1 MSASAVTL
9 VLVLAPVLGSSAPGM
24 CPSNLFWWFGNTS
37 CATLPRRDWP
47 YRVISYDPFES
58 NLFTIFDYGSVPLEC
73 LQVDFRCLLNETLK
87 EQDYQLGTL
96 WFRCMDNPKFK
107 QRFLVSENPIHSTVT
122 YVPIPTC
129 APPLTLFN
137 IAYMK
142 IIAGR
147 HLLMSTCRNDENE
160 LGNTQV
166 HHKGHLLLSSGP
178 PEDDWGILSLA
189 RRMFNQNFA
198 YWKPREASLRICNCE
213 DYQEFLRNYL
223 DCGVEQQRI
232 QKRKMSRSLEMQSS
246 SNVIFPSVG
255 LYLIV
260 FAVYFV

>member
-1 MSASAVTL
+1 
-9 VLVLAPVLGSSAPGM
+9 M

-73 LQVDFRCLLNETLK
+73 LQLDFRCVLNDTLK
-87 EQDYQLGTL
+87 EQNYQLGTL
-96 WFRCMDNPKFK
+96 WFRCVDNPKFK
-107 QRFLVSENPIHSTVT
+107 QRFLVSESPIHSTVT

-137 IAYMK
+137 IAYVK

-147 HLLMSTCRNDENE
+147 HLLLSTCRNDENE
-160 LGNTQV
+160 LGITQV

-178 PEDDWGILSLA
+178 PEDDWGILGLA
-189 RRMFNQNFA
+189 RRVFNQNFS
-198 YWKPREASLRICNCE
+198 YWRPKEANLRI
-213 DYQEFLRNYL
+213 FFGVYL
-223 DCGVEQQRI
+223 KDPNDKHCQMQISIECQQDPEGRFS
-232 QKRKMSRSLEMQSS
+232 KHWDAPNHFKKSHKFWW
-246 SNVIFPSVG
+246 SNMRQTFSES
-255 LYLIV
+255 
-260 FAVYFV
+260 AVVTAVTPPAREKFM